1 MKSMPLRLISSLL
14 LMVSALTAMS
24 KGLVLDSCLM
34 VTSPLYPE
42 AVHAVSVYVP
52 EQYHDGDT
60 ACLYVGLDGV
70 LCNAP
75 AVFDKLIA
83 AGSVPVTIG
92 VFVQPGVV
100 RDGSGKVM
108 RYNRCYEFD
117 AVTSRFAAFLEEL
130 VYDRIDGYGLPDGRT
145 IRIARD
151 GNRHAIFGA
160 SSGGIAALVAA
171 WHRPDLFRRVFSAV
185 GTFVAMRGGNELQA
199 IIRKSEP
206 RPLRVMLQDGTADA
220 WNPLFGSWWEG
231 NQLMASALQF
241 NGIECR
247 FDWGDTGHSIARANE
262 IFADAM
268 RWLWHDYPE
277 EVAAG
282 RSQNDF
288 LRSIEADTVGTHW
301 VAGSYDAFNL
311 DLQIDP
317 QSVAYYPDS
326 TLMAVSRHDL
336 GNRIWQYIVPEGGTS
351 IAGEPFYYLH
361 RLEPDPLEVRCMS
374 FDGDGNLWAVTSI
387 GIQILDQN
395 GRVRAIL
402 ALPDGIEASQIN
414 FITIKEGEVA
424 LHTTSHIFTRQLK
437 VKAASGPPVSQGQG

>member
-1 MKSMPLRLISSLL
+1 MRYRWLAIALL
-14 LMVSALTAMS
+14 LMSVSLASAR
-24 KGLVLDSCLM
+24 GLLLDSCLT
-34 VTSPLYPE
+34 VTSSIYPN
-42 AVHAVSVYVP
+42 ASHAISLYVP

-83 AGSVPVTIG
+83 AGSMPVTIG

-100 RDGSGKVM
+100 RDGSRKVM

-130 VYDRIDGYGLPDGRT
+130 VYDRIDGYKLPDGRT

-185 GTFVAMRGGNELQA
+185 GTYVAMRGGNELQA

-311 DLQIDP
+311 NLQIAP

-336 GNRIWQYIVPEGGTS
+336 GNRIWQYIVQEGGTP

-402 ALPDGIEASQIN
+402 ALPDGTEPSQIN

-437 VKAASGPPVSQGQG
+437 VKATSGPPVSQGQG